1 MGLLRAFKD
10 ATASTFADQWKEI
23 IIAGD
28 FDEHSLVVPGVI
40 KTRNMGRG
48 SNNMG
53 SDGVISNGSK
63 IFVPENTAAFIF
75 NQQTIE
81 NIITEPGGYEYLD
94 GDTSVFNGDGI
105 VKPIASQIK
114 KRFGYGGITPDSK
127 RIAYVNLREIRNIR
141 FGTPNAQVYHD
152 PAYGID
158 IQVHAYGTY
167 AIKVTDPERFI
178 TNFVPAGITAYSVD
192 DPDTRQQ
199 LTAEFLQSFSV
210 ALNTLSA
217 KYRYSQLPSLEN
229 EITRQIQCD
238 AENAGTWVE
247 RFGFALT
254 KATIAGLEL
263 SDESK
268 ALLRRYAEK
277 KVDVSAYHDITQRE
291 SDIAAQQKIAEGIK
305 DHGLGNA
312 AGMVFGMNYAQN
324 LGHHA
329 NSGSQTTVEQQLEIL
344 GKLKD
349 ALDNGILTQ
358 EEFEAKKREV
368 LGL

>member
-1 MGLLRAFKD
+1 MGLLKAFKD
-10 ATASTFADQWKEI
+10 ATATTFADQWKEI
-23 IIAGD
+23 VIAD
-28 FDEHSLVVPGVI
+28 NFDEHSLVVPGVI

-75 NQQTIE
+75 KQQTIE
-81 NIITEPGGYEYLD
+81 NFILEPGGYEYLD
-94 GDTSVFNGDGI
+94 GDASVFNGDGI
-105 VKPIASQIK
+105 VKPITSQIK

-127 RIAYVNLREIRNIR
+127 KIAYVNLREIRNIR
-141 FGTPNAQVYHD
+141 FGTPNAQIYHD

-158 IQVHAYGTY
+158 IQIHAYGTY
-167 AIKVTDPERFI
+167 AIKVTDPELFI
-178 TNFVPAGITAYSVD
+178 TSFVPAGKTKYSVD
-192 DPDTRQQ
+192 DPDSHQQ

-210 ALNTLSA
+210 ALNMMSS

-238 AENAGTWVE
+238 GENAGTWPE
-247 RFGFALT
+247 RFGFVLT

-268 ALLRRYAEK
+268 TLLHHYAEK
-277 KVDVSAYHDITQRE
+277 KVDVSAFHDVTQRE

-305 DHGLGNA
+305 DHGLGYA
-312 AGMVFGMNYAQN
+312 TGMVFGMNFAQN
-324 LGHHA
+324 LGHNA
-329 NSGSQTTVEQQLEIL
+329 NAGNQTSVERQLEIL
-344 GKLKD
+344 SKLKV

-358 EEFEAKKREV
+358 EEFDAKKKEV